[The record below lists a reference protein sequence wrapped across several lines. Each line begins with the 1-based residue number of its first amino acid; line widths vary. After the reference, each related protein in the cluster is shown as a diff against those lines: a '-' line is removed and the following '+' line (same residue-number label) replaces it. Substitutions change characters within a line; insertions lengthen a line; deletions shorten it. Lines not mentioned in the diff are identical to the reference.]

1 VELNHTSV
9 GSGTPVLLIHG
20 LGSSIADWY
29 LQMDDF
35 SADHEVICCDL
46 RGHGDSAKVAGPY
59 SMEMLTED
67 VSELISALGR
77 GPMHV
82 VGISLGGMIGLQ
94 LALDHPEQ
102 VRSLT
107 VVNSAPEVTI
117 RTFEQRRGL
126 WLRMAILR
134 ILGMKRMGA
143 FIAGKVF
150 PEDDEIEFR
159 ERMAEAWAKNDK
171 RAYTAATKALIGWSV
186 LARLDE
192 ISIPTLVITGTEAY
206 SPSLVTEPL
215 LAEIAG
221 VQIEV
226 IEGARHAAPV
236 QQPEE
241 FNRILLDFF
250 KRL

>member
-1 VELNHTSV
+1 MELNHTSV

-46 RGHGDSAKVAGPY
+46 RGHGDSAKAAGPY

-82 VGISLGGMIGLQ
+82 VGISLGGMLGLQ

-117 RTFEQRRGL
+117 RTIRATARPVVAYGDL
-126 WLRMAILR
+126 
-134 ILGMKRMGA
+134 
-143 FIAGKVF
+143 
-150 PEDDEIEFR
+150 EDSRD
-159 ERMAEAWAKNDK
+159 
-171 RAYTAATKALIGWSV
+171 
-186 LARLDE
+186 
-192 ISIPTLVITGTEAY
+192 EAY
-206 SPSLVTEPL
+206 
-215 LAEIAG
+215 G
-221 VQIEV
+221 
-226 IEGARHAAPV
+226 
-236 QQPEE
+236 
-241 FNRILLDFF
+241 
-250 KRL
+250 RLHRRQSVSQR

>member
-1 VELNHTSV
+1 
-9 GSGTPVLLIHG
+9 
-20 LGSSIADWY
+20 
-29 LQMDDF
+29 
-35 SADHEVICCDL
+35 
-46 RGHGDSAKVAGPY
+46 
-59 SMEMLTED
+59 MEMLTED
-67 VSELISALGR
+67 VSELISELGR

-192 ISIPTLVITGTEAY
+192 ISLPTLVITGTEAY
-206 SPSLVTEPL
+206 SPS
-215 LAEIAG
+215 
-221 VQIEV
+221 
-226 IEGARHAAPV
+226 R
-236 QQPEE
+236 
-241 FNRILLDFF
+241 
-250 KRL
+250 

>member
-1 VELNHTSV
+1 
-9 GSGTPVLLIHG
+9 
-20 LGSSIADWY
+20 
-29 LQMDDF
+29 
-35 SADHEVICCDL
+35 
-46 RGHGDSAKVAGPY
+46 
-59 SMEMLTED
+59 
-67 VSELISALGR
+67 
-77 GPMHV
+77 
-82 VGISLGGMIGLQ
+82 
-94 LALDHPEQ
+94 
-102 VRSLT
+102 
-107 VVNSAPEVTI
+107 
-117 RTFEQRRGL
+117 
-126 WLRMAILR
+126 
-134 ILGMKRMGA
+134 MKRMGA

-236 QQPEE
+236 QQPEQ
-241 FNRILLDFF
+241 FNQILLDFF

>member
-1 VELNHTSV
+1 
-9 GSGTPVLLIHG
+9 
-20 LGSSIADWY
+20 
-29 LQMDDF
+29 MDDF

-46 RGHGDSAKVAGPY
+46 RGHGDSAKAAGPY

-159 ERMAEAWAKNDK
+159 ELMAETWAKNDK

-192 ISIPTLVITGTEAY
+192 ISLPTLVITGTEAY

-226 IEGARHAAPV
+226 IEGARHAAPL

-241 FNRILLDFF
+241 FNQILLDFF